1 MVICRGN
8 GFRNPVKRKHK
19 VVRKIFKKWRLKVC
33 GLYLTCCGDDVGR
46 PLALPLETTVA
57 DSVAV
62 GTGDALSFCCVSGD
76 GNLSYTGVT
85 AVVLVELMLLLC
97 GVFSVGAT
105 ENVARPLLRI
115 WRRYWAPR
123 SDIQTSFLQP

>member
-1 MVICRGN
+1 M
-8 GFRNPVKRKHK
+8 KRKGQ
-19 VVRKIFKKWRLKVC
+19 VVWNIFKKWRLKRC
-33 GLYLTCCGDDVGR
+33 GLCLTYCGDDAGR

-57 DSVAV
+57 NSVAV
-62 GTGDALSFCCVSGD
+62 GTGDALSFCYVSGD
-76 GNLSYTGVT
+76 GNRSYTGVT

-97 GVFSVGAT
+97 GVFNVGAT

-123 SDIQTSFLQP
+123 SDIQTSVLQP